1 MEYAILGG
9 GALGLGAA
17 YRLAQA
23 GHPVMVFEQEPVA
36 GGLAAGFRVGDT
48 WLEKFYHHLFRTDTT
63 IIKLIQELGLS
74 ERLEWS
80 HPRTVC
86 LIEGK
91 FQQLDSPITLLK
103 FSPLAIHE
111 RVRIAAVAAFLKLS
125 SSGIF
130 EGKTAEPW
138 LERWMG
144 KHSYE
149 MVFQPLFLAKFGAM
163 HDQIALPWF
172 WARFHD
178 RTTYL
183 GYLRGGFQLLY
194 ERLVER
200 ISEAGGKVLLGTRV
214 EKAAPRNDGRWEIT
228 TGKGSWTVDRVI
240 STLPTRLT
248 CRLIPALPDDYRQRY
263 DWGQAYGAQCLIL
276 ALNHQLTD
284 SYWINPCDPG
294 YPFTSLVEHTNY
306 RPPSEYGG
314 RHLIYLGN
322 YRPMHDPLFKM
333 SKEQIIEESSP
344 YLKRINP
351 AFNSTWITESWLFQ
365 APFAQPIVTTEY
377 REHIPPLRTP
387 LQGLW
392 VANMFQVYPHDRG
405 QNYSFALADRLV
417 RELLQGDHQGTP

>member
-17 YRLAQA
+17 YRLSKV
-23 GHPVMVFEQEPVA
+23 GHSVMVFEQEPLA

-48 WLEKFYHHLFRTDTT
+48 WLEKFYHHLFKTDKTA
-63 IIKLIQELGLS
+63 IRLIEELGLGD
-74 ERLEWS
+74 RLEWS

-86 LIEGK
+86 LIRGR
-91 FQQLDSPITLLK
+91 FQQLDSPMTLLTFSPLRLPERLRVAAVAGLLK
-103 FSPLAIHE
+103 FTG
-111 RVRIAAVAAFLKLS
+111 S
-125 SSGIF
+125 SLY

-138 LERWMG
+138 LRRWMG
-144 KHSYE
+144 KRPYD
-149 MVFQPLFLAKFGAM
+149 MIFGPLFVSKFGKM

-200 ISEAGGKVLLGTRV
+200 IQQNGGKVLLSTRV
-214 EKAAPRNDGRWEIT
+214 EQAQPTEDGRWEVRT
-228 TGKGSWTVDRVI
+228 SKGTWSFDKVI

-248 CRLIPALPDDYRQRY
+248 CRLIPALPEDYRQRY

-276 ALNHQLTD
+276 SLDRQLTD

-294 YPFTSLVEHTNY
+294 YSFTSLVEHTNY

-322 YRPMHDPLFKM
+322 YRPMTDPLFSM
-333 SKEQIIEESSP
+333 TKEQVIAEFLP
-344 YLKRINP
+344 NLKRIHP
-351 AFNSTWITESWLFQ
+351 SFDTDWIQESWLFS
-365 APFAQPIVTTEY
+365 APFAQPIVTTDY
-377 REHIPPLRTP
+377 RQHIPPLHTP
-387 LQGLW
+387 LSGLY

-405 QNYSFALADRLV
+405 QNYSFELADKLV
-417 RELLQGDHQGTP
+417 KELV